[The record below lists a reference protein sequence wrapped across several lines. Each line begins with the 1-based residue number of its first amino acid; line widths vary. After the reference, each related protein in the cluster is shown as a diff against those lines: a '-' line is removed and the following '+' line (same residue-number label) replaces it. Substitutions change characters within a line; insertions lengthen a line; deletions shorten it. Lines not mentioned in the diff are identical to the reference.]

1 MKIIYRI
8 RLFPFLVSALLLCTF
23 AGAEEL
29 PMKSIDPKS
38 VTIDDDLAKTL
49 IVKDKKSAA
58 KKVIEHY
65 TAKGEQVTE
74 VDVNVVQAVK
84 IKKTIPGFANEG
96 DTVWMVLRNNT
107 AAKAIGLEFVNA
119 INGKVI
125 PNKPLENAKSVEQN
139 APSNGG

>member
-1 MKIIYRI
+1 
-8 RLFPFLVSALLLCTF
+8 
-23 AGAEEL
+23 
-29 PMKSIDPKS
+29 MKSIDPKS

-125 PNKPLENAKSVEQN
+125 PNKPLENAKSVEQ
-139 APSNGG
+139 